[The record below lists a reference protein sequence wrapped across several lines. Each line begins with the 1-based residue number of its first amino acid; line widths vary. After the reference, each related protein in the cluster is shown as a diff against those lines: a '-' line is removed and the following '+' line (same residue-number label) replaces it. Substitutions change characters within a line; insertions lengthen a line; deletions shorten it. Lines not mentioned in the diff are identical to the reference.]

1 MHRMT
6 YAATAL
12 LTATVAVTP
21 VTAQV
26 GPANPAVDAIFA
38 AWNAET
44 SPGCALGVYR
54 DGSIIY
60 SRGYGMADLERRVP
74 ISPHTVF
81 DIGSTSKQF
90 AAASIVL
97 LAQDGKLTLDDDVRR
112 HIPELP
118 EYERPITIRHL
129 LHHTSGLRDYIGLL
143 TMGGH
148 SIDGVTTPEDA
159 LDAIVRQQQLNFAP
173 GDEHLYSNSGYFLL
187 SIIVERVAGESLR
200 DFARHRIFEPLGMQR
215 THYLGSYNDVV
226 PDRALAY
233 VPLDGVGV
241 RTDMSRWLQ
250 LGDGAVFTT
259 VEELLLWDNNFYDA
273 KVGGTTLL
281 DALHQRGRLTSGDSI
296 NYALGLGH
304 ARYRG
309 LRTVSH
315 GGAWGGYRADLV
327 RFPEQHFSVATLCNL
342 GTINPTP
349 LAQRVADV
357 FLADVLQPP
366 VAPAAPA
373 PTADPA
379 AAAAAAAAASAA
391 AVATDAAPPAAV
403 AVPEAALRELAGTWR
418 SRTPSLIREVAFQD
432 GALYLLLGR
441 RFELRPSSATEFTVV
456 DAPVV
461 VTLTFEVVD
470 GAQRMRWNQAGQPP
484 VDFEKLEIVRLTP
497 AQLEEYAGRYHSA
510 ELQTTFTVRVVDG
523 ELTVLRRGEAPQRL
537 QPRERDEFASGPVT
551 LRFQRDAAGA
561 VTGYRL
567 DMGRIRGLL
576 FERTD

>member
-1 MHRMT
+1 MYRMPM
-6 YAATAL
+6 YAAVAL
-12 LTATVAVTP
+12 LTAIVAVTP
-21 VTAQV
+21 TAAQV

-38 AWNAET
+38 VWHSET

-74 ISPHTVF
+74 ITPHTVF

-97 LAQDGKLTLDDDVRR
+97 LAQDGRLSLDDDVRR

-148 SIDGVTTPEDA
+148 SIDDVTTPEDA
-159 LDAIVRQQQLNFAP
+159 LDAIVRQRQLNFAP

-187 SIIVERVAGESLR
+187 SIIVERAAGESLR
-200 DFARHRIFEPLGMQR
+200 DFARHRIFEPLEMRR

-233 VPLDGVGV
+233 APYAGGGV

-273 KVGGTTLL
+273 KVGGTALL
-281 DALHQRGRLTSGDSI
+281 DALHQRGRLASGDSI

-315 GGAWGGYRADLV
+315 GGAWGGYRAELV
-327 RFPEQHFSVATLCNL
+327 RFPDQRFSVATLCNL

-366 VAPAAPA
+366 AAPA
-373 PTADPA
+373 PTAA
-379 AAAAAAAAASAA
+379 H
-391 AVATDAAPPAAV
+391 AVADAAPAAQV
-403 AVPEAALRELAGTWR
+403 IVPESALRGLAGSWR
-418 SRTPSLIREVAFQD
+418 SPTNNAVRDIVFHD
-432 GALYLLLGR
+432 GAIYLLLGR
-441 RFELRPSSATEFTVV
+441 RFEMRPSSATAFTLV
-456 DAPVV
+456 DAPVA
-461 VTLTFEVVD
+461 VTMTFEIVD
-470 GAQRMRWNQAGQPP
+470 GAQRMRWSQAGQPP
-484 VDFEKLEIVRLTP
+484 LDFVKLEVVTLTP
-497 AQLEEYAGRYHSA
+497 VQLGEYAGLYHSP
-510 ELQTTFTVRVVDG
+510 ELQNTFTVRVVDG
-523 ELTVLRRGEAPQRL
+523 VLTVIRRGEAPQQL
-537 QPRERDEFASGPVT
+537 QPRERDEFAAGPVT
-551 LRFQRDAAGA
+551 LRFQRDATGA
-561 VTGYRL
+561 ITGFRL
-567 DMGRIRGLL
+567 DMGRIRDLL
-576 FERTD
+576 FERRLASG